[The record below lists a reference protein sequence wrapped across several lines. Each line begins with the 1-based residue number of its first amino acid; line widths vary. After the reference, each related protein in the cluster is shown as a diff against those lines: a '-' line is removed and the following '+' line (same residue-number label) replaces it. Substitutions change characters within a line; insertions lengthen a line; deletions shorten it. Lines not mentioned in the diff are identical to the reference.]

1 MIGLAEKIEGVLSEL
16 RNEARLEGMS
26 KERRNIVNKLLEK
39 HSADDVCKM
48 LDIEISELTAI
59 LEG

>member
-1 MIGLAEKIEGVLSEL
+1 MEMIGLAEKIEGVLSEL
-16 RNEARLEGMS
+16 RNEARLEA
-26 KERRNIVNKLLEK
+26 KRNIVNKLLEK

>member
-16 RNEARLEGMS
+16 RNEARLEA
-26 KERRNIVNKLLEK
+26 KRNIVNKLLEK
-39 HSADDVCKM
+39 HSPDEVCKM